1 MQPRTVVVVSN
12 IEENKFNELKVPVVK
27 EDRRYRNNHIVR
39 FCSCD
44 MSCMCVGAVGVR
56 VCNCQ
61 WMPVS
66 LSALNVYVMCA
77 FAFSYISR
85 VNWLNFKGMLAK
97 VLQDAEPSLV
107 H

>member
-1 MQPRTVVVVSN
+1 MVVSN
-12 IEENKFNELKVPVVK
+12 IEENKFNELKVPMVK

-61 WMPVS
+61 CVEMPSPCPHITPNDAS
-66 LSALNVYVMCA
+66 LIDVHV
-77 FAFSYISR
+77 FS
-85 VNWLNFKGMLAK
+85 
-97 VLQDAEPSLV
+97 D
-107 H
+107 